1 MSASTNWDPALS
13 AEQRHPPFTKLR
25 HFPVRRRLIP
35 CLAHQ
40 NDF

>member
-25 HFPVRRRLIP
+25 HFPVRRRP
-35 CLAHQ
+35 DSVFGASE
-40 NDF
+40 